1 MKINIGLFGGS
12 GKMGRAVEQMLP
24 QMKFAAE
31 ARAFLFVGSGES
43 SLFSI
48 CANNLDGI
56 EDDVLAAVDVW
67 IEFSSEDG
75 LIDLLKRTEKFKT
88 PIVSGATGLTDKT
101 FSLLAAQAKKRKI
114 FWSSNMSPGLW
125 AFRQALKGLQ
135 SISHFDFALEEIHHT
150 QKKDNPSG
158 TAKTIQKDLEAIAG
172 KKIQMPEGL
181 RLGGVFGIHKVLAV
195 SSNEMISVEHQA
207 LNRTVFAEGA
217 LLAAHWLVKQKKSK
231 LYSMDDMF
239 GTNKRRQK

>member
-1 MKINIGLFGGS
+1 MRLKIGLFGGS

-31 ARAFLFVGSGES
+31 VTPFLFVGRSNS
-43 SLFSI
+43 NLFSI
-48 CANNLDGI
+48 CAESLSGI
-56 EDDVLAAVDVW
+56 EDDVLSEVDVW
-67 IEFSSEDG
+67 IEFSSEEG
-75 LIDLLKRTEKFKT
+75 LVDLLKRTEKFKT
-88 PIVSGATGLTDKT
+88 PVVSGATGLSEKT
-101 FSLLAAQAKKRKI
+101 FSLLSVQAKKRKM

-125 AFRQALKGLQ
+125 AFRQALAGLK
-135 SISHFDFALEEIHHT
+135 SISHFDFALEEIHHIH
-150 QKKDNPSG
+150 KKDNPSG
-158 TAKTIQKDLEAIAG
+158 TAKTIRGDLEKITG

-195 SSNEMISVEHQA
+195 SSNEIISIEHQA

-217 LLAAHWLVKQKKSK
+217 LLAAYWLAKQKKAK

-239 GTNKRRQK
+239 GKNKRRQK